1 MFSKVLPKTDS
12 VIYNVAPNLWS
23 VYTPHQSKAYT
34 EDYQLASLWHSVFA
48 NVDSWFVIYFIDGYI
63 FKLVLRVLKVLF
75 KS

>member
-1 MFSKVLPKTDS
+1 MSGYVLKGSSKNRFSYLCG
-12 VIYNVAPNLWS
+12 S